1 MESLLVDSGKFLLGQ
16 GLLGALVLVLG
27 IVVFLLYRELRQSDQ
42 KRFEELEKIIAAR
55 EMTAGALNTNSI
67 ALEANNKAMEA
78 RTRAT
83 EEMSREVSELRR
95 ALETATQQGS
105 FNDQM
110 LKTQIETLLRR
121 IDDYLRAR
129 GAQ

>member
-1 MESLLVDSGKFLLGQ
+1 
-16 GLLGALVLVLG
+16 
-27 IVVFLLYRELRQSDQ
+27 
-42 KRFEELEKIIAAR
+42 
-55 EMTAGALNTNSI
+55 
-67 ALEANNKAMEA
+67 
-78 RTRAT
+78 
-83 EEMSREVSELRR
+83 MSREVSELRR